1 MNDTLR
7 PFLRKFVA
15 FFFDEILVFS
25 PDLATHVTH
34 LDTVLATLSARKFL
48 LRHSK
53 CEFAKSQLNYLGHVI
68 SAQGVAPDPAKIQ
81 AMLAWPVP
89 TSPTALRG
97 FLGLTG
103 FYRKFIKGYA
113 TVASPLTALL
123 RKDNF
128 QWSQAADLAFQTLK
142 NLMTQAPVLS
152 TPDFSIPFT
161 LETDASASTIGA
173 VLLQQGHPIAYYSKT
188 LCPRLQ
194 HSSAYVRELHAITS
208 AVRKWRH
215 YLLGNSFIILTDH
228 KSLKDLMSQVIQT
241 PEQQN
246 YLVKLLGYD
255 YEIKYKPGS
264 TNIVADALSR
274 ISDGVCLSF
283 SVPHLDFLDKLR
295 HTLTQ
300 DPQYIEL
307 LQAIQSRPTEH
318 PSLSVHKDL
327 IFRQG
332 RIWIPFP
339 NPFTSIL
346 LAEFHS
352 SPLGGHTGVAK
363 TVHRVRQNFDWP
375 NLRADVRQFVSQC
388 PICQLTKYETKK
400 PGGLL
405 QPLPPPAAVWE
416 DLSLDFII
424 GLPSSQGFIVILVVV
439 DRFSKGAH
447 FGGLPT
453 HYSAFKVASLFL
465 DMVCKHH
472 GFPWSLFPIGT
483 TFFSAPFG
491 VSFFD

>member
-1 MNDTLR
+1 MPTIDELLDDLGHASCFSKLDLRQGFHQIRMADSDIHKAAFRTHQGHYEFRVMPFGLCNAPSTFQAAMNDTLR

-161 LETDASASTIGA
+161 LETDASASAIGA
-173 VLLQQGHPIAYYSKT
+173 VLLQ
-188 LCPRLQ
+188 
-194 HSSAYVRELHAITS
+194 
-208 AVRKWRH
+208 
-215 YLLGNSFIILTDH
+215 
-228 KSLKDLMSQVIQT
+228 
-241 PEQQN
+241 
-246 YLVKLLGYD
+246 
-255 YEIKYKPGS
+255 
-264 TNIVADALSR
+264 
-274 ISDGVCLSF
+274 
-283 SVPHLDFLDKLR
+283 
-295 HTLTQ
+295 
-300 DPQYIEL
+300 
-307 LQAIQSRPTEH
+307 
-318 PSLSVHKDL
+318 
-327 IFRQG
+327 
-332 RIWIPFP
+332 
-339 NPFTSIL
+339 
-346 LAEFHS
+346 
-352 SPLGGHTGVAK
+352 
-363 TVHRVRQNFDWP
+363 
-375 NLRADVRQFVSQC
+375 
-388 PICQLTKYETKK
+388 
-400 PGGLL
+400 
-405 QPLPPPAAVWE
+405 
-416 DLSLDFII
+416 
-424 GLPSSQGFIVILVVV
+424 
-439 DRFSKGAH
+439 
-447 FGGLPT
+447 
-453 HYSAFKVASLFL
+453 
-465 DMVCKHH
+465 
-472 GFPWSLFPIGT
+472 
-483 TFFSAPFG
+483 
-491 VSFFD
+491 